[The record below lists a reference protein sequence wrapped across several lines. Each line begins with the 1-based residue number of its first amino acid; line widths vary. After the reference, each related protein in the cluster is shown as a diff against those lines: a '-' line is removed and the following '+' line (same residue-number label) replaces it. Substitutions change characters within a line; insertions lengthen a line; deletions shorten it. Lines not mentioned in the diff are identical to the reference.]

1 MKIDQPITAIETANH
16 YIRSAADVF
25 SLLQPVL
32 LATPYPHRNREH
44 VWTISLD
51 SANKVLHIE
60 LVTMGSV
67 NRAIIEPMEL
77 FSTPLQ
83 KRAVRLIVVHNHP
96 GGLLQPSAADRSM
109 AGELNRLGRELK
121 VPVIDH
127 VIITEE
133 GYYSFAEQDQMTE
146 LPRKEIMH
154 AAMEMSTT
162 SFRRI
167 KRRGKLRSR
176 FV

>member
-1 MKIDQPITAIETANH
+1 MKITEPIKAIEATNQ
-16 YIRSAADVF
+16 YIQSAADIF

-32 LATPYPHRNREH
+32 LGTPLPHRNREH

-67 NRAIIEPMEL
+67 NRAMVEPMEV

-83 KRAVRLIVVHNHP
+83 KRAVKLIVVHNHP
-96 GGLLQPSAADRSM
+96 SGLLRPSSADRFM
-109 AGELNRLGRELK
+109 AAELVRLGRELK
-121 VPVIDH
+121 VPVIDN

-133 GYYSFAEQDQMTE
+133 GYYSFAEQGEMEE
-146 LPRKEIMH
+146 LPGKRSQQVGL
-154 AAMEMSTT
+154 EMNMT

-167 KRRGKLRSR
+167 KMRRKMRKR

>member
-1 MKIDQPITAIETANH
+1 
-16 YIRSAADVF
+16 
-25 SLLQPVL
+25 
-32 LATPYPHRNREH
+32 TPYPHRNREH

-51 SANKVLHIE
+51 AAGKVLHIE

-83 KRAVRLIVVHNHP
+83 KRAVKLIVVHNHP
-96 GGLLQPSAADRSM
+96 AGLLCPSAADRSM

-121 VPVIDH
+121 VPVVDH

-133 GYYSFAEQDQMTE
+133 GYYSFAEQDQMKE
-146 LPRKEIMH
+146 LPRKEIMQGT
-154 AAMEMSTT
+154 MEMNTS

-167 KRRGKLRSR
+167 KRRRMVRRR

>member
-1 MKIDQPITAIETANH
+1 MKIDQPITAIEAENY

-51 SANKVLHIE
+51 SANKILHIE

-67 NRAIIEPMEL
+67 NRAMIEPMEL

-83 KRAVRLIVVHNHP
+83 KRAVKLIVVHNHP
-96 GGLLQPSAADRSM
+96 GGLLRPSAADRSM

-121 VPVIDH
+121 VTVIDH

-133 GYYSFAEQDQMTE
+133 GYYSFAEQDQMKE
-146 LPRKEIMH
+146 LPRKEILH
-154 AAMEMSTT
+154 AAMEMNTT

-167 KRRGKLRSR
+167 KRKRMIRRR

>member
-1 MKIDQPITAIETANH
+1 MNITEPIKTIEATDQ
-16 YIRSAADVF
+16 YIRSAADIF

-32 LATPYPHRNREH
+32 LNTPFPHRNREH
-44 VWTISLD
+44 VWTVSLD

-67 NRAIIEPMEL
+67 NRAMIEPMEV

-83 KRAVRLIVVHNHP
+83 KRAVKLIVVHNHP
-96 GGLLQPSAADRSM
+96 GGLLRPSPADRSM

-133 GYYSFAEQDQMTE
+133 GYYSFAEQEQMTE

-154 AAMEMSTT
+154 ATMEMSTT

-167 KRRGKLRSR
+167 KRRGKLRHR

>member
-1 MKIDQPITAIETANH
+1 MKITEPVKTIEATDQ

-51 SANKVLHIE
+51 AAGKVLHIE

-83 KRAVRLIVVHNHP
+83 KRAVKLIVVHNHP
-96 GGLLQPSAADRSM
+96 GGLLRPSAADRVM

-133 GYYSFAEQDQMTE
+133 GYYSFAEEDQIVE
-146 LPRKEIMH
+146 LSRNEIMH
-154 AAMEMSTT
+154 ATMEMNTS

-167 KRRGKLRSR
+167 KRKMVRRR

>member
-1 MKIDQPITAIETANH
+1 MKITEPIKTIEAGNQ
-16 YIRSAADVF
+16 YIRSAADIF

-32 LATPYPHRNREH
+32 LSTPFPHRNREH

-51 SANKVLHIE
+51 SANKILHIE

-67 NRAIIEPMEL
+67 NRAMVEPMEV

-83 KRAVRLIVVHNHP
+83 KRAVKLIVVHNHP
-96 GGLLQPSAADRSM
+96 GGLLRPSPSDRFM
-109 AGELNRLGRELK
+109 ASDLNRLGRELK
-121 VPVIDH
+121 IPVIDH
-127 VIITEE
+127 VIISEE
-133 GYYSFAEQDQMTE
+133 GYYSFAEQDQLTE
-146 LPRKEIMH
+146 LPRKDIMH
-154 AAMEMSTT
+154 ATMEMSTT

-167 KRRGKLRSR
+167 KRRGKLRRR

>member
-1 MKIDQPITAIETANH
+1 MKIDQPITTIETADS

-32 LATPYPHRNREH
+32 LATPFPHRNREH

-83 KRAVRLIVVHNHP
+83 KRAVKLIVVHNHP
-96 GGLLQPSAADRSM
+96 GGLLRPSAADRSM

-133 GYYSFAEQDQMTE
+133 GYYSFAERDQMVE

-167 KRRGKLRSR
+167 KRKRMVRRR

>member
-1 MKIDQPITAIETANH
+1 MKITEPIKTIETPNQ

-32 LATPYPHRNREH
+32 LDTPFPHRNREH

-51 SANKVLHIE
+51 SANKILHIE

-67 NRAIIEPMEL
+67 NRAMVEPMEV

-83 KRAVRLIVVHNHP
+83 KRAVKLIVVHNHP
-96 GGLLQPSAADRSM
+96 GGLLRPSAADRSM
-109 AGELNRLGRELK
+109 AEELNRLGRELK
-121 VPVIDH
+121 IPVIDH
-127 VIITEE
+127 VIITED
-133 GYYSFAEQDQMTE
+133 GYYSFAEHQMTE

-154 AAMEMSTT
+154 ATMEMNTS

-167 KRRGKLRSR
+167 KRRRMVR
-176 FV
+176 RRYV